1 MSLFWNATIAASLPG
16 VCKKGSGIGRWGERL
31 SGHHRGAENL
41 PFSGYH
47 LRMISTALVPSIYLV
62 RCGAIPEVVKAV
74 WNGEAFLSRGVSVVV
89 QTHRGVML
97 GEVLESV
104 RPSSEPGANENPP
117 SSQILRE
124 ETEAD
129 RNQISDL
136 RAKAR
141 SEFPLWEKR
150 IEQWGLDLQLIDL
163 EWTLDEEKVCL
174 YVLNERGPECTK
186 LALQAAAAGLGTI
199 DVQPV
204 SLEGLVTLP
213 SGGGGC
219 GSCGAH

>member
-1 MSLFWNATIAASLPG
+1 MCLRRAEILP
-16 VCKKGSGIGRWGERL
+16 C
-31 SGHHRGAENL
+31 
-41 PFSGYH
+41 SGYSEK
-47 LRMISTALVPSIYLV
+47 MISTVPILSIYLV

-74 WNGEAFLSRGVSVVV
+74 WNGDASLSRGASVVV

-117 SSQILRE
+117 TSQILRE
-124 ETEAD
+124 TTEVD
-129 RNQISDL
+129 LSQINDL
-136 RAKAR
+136 RLKAR

-150 IEQWGLDLQLIDL
+150 IEEWGLDLQLIDL
-163 EWTLDEEKVCL
+163 EWTLDEGKVCL

-219 GSCGAH
+219 GSCGKH